1 MRTKSLLVVV
11 LIIINCGGSLV
22 SAQNN
27 LIENLQQIRSFKS
40 DFVEHRYDENGQLIV
55 SVPGTCSLMRPNMF
69 RWHYLGKNEEQ
80 LVISDG
86 TTLWVYEPE
95 LEQVFIKR
103 AKDAEES
110 AVLQLLSQNN
120 ELGELYKAEQL
131 SSDNWYRL
139 RLVSDELNPLI
150 DVHYVNDTIKSIKS
164 NDPSGRST
172 IINFITPEV
181 NLRLPES
188 DFKFE
193 PPSGI
198 DIIDDYY

>member
-1 MRTKSLLVVV
+1 MRTKSLLMVV

-22 SAQNN
+22 SAQND
-27 LIENLQQIRSFKS
+27 LIENLQQMRSFKS

-69 RWHYLGKNEEQ
+69 RWQYLGKNEEQ
-80 LVISDG
+80 HVISDG

-103 AKDAEES
+103 AKDVEES

-131 SSDNWYRL
+131 SSGNWYRL
-139 RLVSDELNPLI
+139 RLVSDELNPLV
-150 DVHYVNDTIKSIKS
+150 DVHYVNGTIRSIKS
-164 NDPSGRST
+164 SDPSGRST
-172 IINFITPEV
+172 IINFINPEV

-193 PPSGI
+193 PPAGI